1 MVPIIVTKGYEV
13 CYDLDSLRTRILY
26 AVPSNARVCG
36 FH

>member
-1 MVPIIVTKGYEV
+1 MKYATIWILGRHP
-13 CYDLDSLRTRILY
+13 DFLY